1 MKRIQNKKHKLDYYW
16 WLLLMVIIDNYWL
29 LLMIIIDD
37 YMKNCNELTFVVL

>member
-1 MKRIQNKKHKLDYYW
+1 
-16 WLLLMVIIDNYWL
+16 MVIIDNYWL